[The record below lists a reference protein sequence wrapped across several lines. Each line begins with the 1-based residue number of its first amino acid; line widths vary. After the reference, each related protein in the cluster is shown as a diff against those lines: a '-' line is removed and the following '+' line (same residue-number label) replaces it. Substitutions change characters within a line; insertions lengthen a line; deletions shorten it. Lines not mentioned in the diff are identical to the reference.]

1 MDMDMGLVLISCM
14 SGIVALAAVFALI
27 KAILNLRRVV
37 PTNQVHIVQRANQTV
52 SYGKGE
58 AAGNVYYEF
67 PSWIPYLGVT
77 KTEFPISV
85 FDLDLINYEAYD
97 VGRLPFNVDVKAFFR
112 IADSTVAAA
121 RVESFAEL
129 KSQLIGIVQGA
140 VRSIMAKSELEDIMS
155 ERGIYGDKF
164 TVEVRNQ
171 LKDWGVIPVK
181 NIELMDIRD
190 TRDSSVIQNI
200 MAKKQSLIEM
210 ESRTEV
216 ALNKQKAETAEI
228 MAAREV
234 KIKSEEARQD
244 VGIRTA
250 NAEKEIGIS
259 QQKARQLV
267 VDEMKNTK
275 NKEMEVKR
283 VEQVRAAEISKDSQI
298 VEAEARKRTLV
309 LQAEADKESA
319 VLKALANL
327 ELKEKEA
334 KGIQL
339 EGEAKA
345 DAEKKMQ
352 LASVEAQ
359 ITLAE
364 KISKDDGYQKYL
376 ISIRTIEANQAIGIE
391 QAKNLGR
398 AEIKVIANAG
408 SVDSG
413 VKSVMDLFS
422 AKGGTAVG
430 SALEALSNTPV
441 GKTILDK
448 FVPSGKENSGKNK

>member
-1 MDMDMGLVLISCM
+1 MDMGLVLISCM

-67 PSWIPYLGVT
+67 PSWIPYFGVT

>member
-1 MDMDMGLVLISCM
+1 MDMGLVLISCM

-67 PSWIPYLGVT
+67 PSWIPYFGVT

-448 FVPSGKENSGKNK
+448 FVPSGKENTGKNK

>member
-1 MDMDMGLVLISCM
+1 
-14 SGIVALAAVFALI
+14 
-27 KAILNLRRVV
+27 
-37 PTNQVHIVQRANQTV
+37 
-52 SYGKGE
+52 
-58 AAGNVYYEF
+58 
-67 PSWIPYLGVT
+67 
-77 KTEFPISV
+77 
-85 FDLDLINYEAYD
+85 
-97 VGRLPFNVDVKAFFR
+97 
-112 IADSTVAAA
+112 
-121 RVESFAEL
+121 
-129 KSQLIGIVQGA
+129 
-140 VRSIMAKSELEDIMS
+140 
-155 ERGIYGDKF
+155 
-164 TVEVRNQ
+164 
-171 LKDWGVIPVK
+171 
-181 NIELMDIRD
+181 MDIRD

>member
-1 MDMDMGLVLISCM
+1 MEMGLVLISCM

-67 PSWIPYLGVT
+67 PSWIPYFGVT

-448 FVPSGKENSGKNK
+448 FVPSGKENTGKNK